1 MKRLAIYSLLFVS
14 LFTIATRV
22 FADPNP
28 IVVSVKTTGTTA
40 VVTATCATC
49 YGYVGNIEVSD
60 GVFPGDGGFL
70 KSKQVFFSQNV
81 PVVFTVTGLKKGKTY
96 YAKAGA
102 YSDASS
108 WKGVQSFSIQQSS
121 QTTTTNNTQTTT
133 TTTQT
138 TTNTTQTS
146 TNAQQSGTQSV
157 APEGDPTTGDG
168 TCGDQKDN
176 DGDGRI
182 DYDGV
187 GGTYEP
193 DPSCY
198 LGKGASEVAKGDE
211 KSGLIACNNYCTF
224 SDVLKTINNL
234 IVFLITVLFVPIIII
249 MFMYAGFKYLTAQG
263 DPKKIINLKSL
274 LKHIFIGILI
284 VLSAWLIV
292 KVLLIVLVKDTD
304 SALQFLEK

>member
-49 YGYVGNIEVSD
+49 YGYSGTITVSER
-60 GVFPGDGGFL
+60 VLPGDGGYYKL
-70 KSKQVFFSQNV
+70 KTTVFSKDT
-81 PVVFTVTGLKKGKTY
+81 PVTFTVTGLKKNVQYT
-96 YAKAGA
+96 ASANA
-102 YSDASS
+102 SDGSANS

-121 QTTTTNNTQTTT
+121 QTTTTNN
-133 TTTQT
+133 TQT

-157 APEGDPTTGDG
+157 APEGDPATGDG

-292 KVLLIVLVKDTD
+292 KVLLTVLVKDTD